1 MPNHLIAI
9 TPGGPWFSGE
19 NAGGGLAMVTVIQRV
34 YFKF

>member
-1 MPNHLIAI
+1 MHNHLIVI

-19 NAGGGLAMVTVIQRV
+19 NAGEGLAMVAVIQRV